1 MRRSFVLAFALA
13 VLAMPAPSLADS
25 GFRCANG
32 RLVLVGD
39 RMNEVR
45 VRCGEPDAISQR
57 IERRRI
63 KQQVTRWVDNVA
75 VTHVEEREV
84 EVPVDE
90 WTYDLGR
97 NAFMRYVLFEA
108 GRVVDVATGGYGRS
122 ELTAGPAG
130 PRRCLGS
137 GDGASAG
144 SAGIRPPRAR

>member
-1 MRRSFVLAFALA
+1 
-13 VLAMPAPSLADS
+13 
-25 GFRCANG
+25 
-32 RLVLVGD
+32 
-39 RMNEVR
+39 MNEVR

-108 GRVVDVATGGYGRS
+108 GRVVDVATGGYGR
-122 ELTAGPAG
+122 
-130 PRRCLGS
+130 
-137 GDGASAG
+137 
-144 SAGIRPPRAR
+144 